1 MSYEEDDIEKHWLSV
16 CPNWQREKELT
27 PKNAEEHDI
36 KKGKENREPSS
47 AIQWAY
53 LFFIGVQ
60 AFLLFFQLLILQQQT
75 NISQQTVDVT
85 TKQVETANLAN
96 QQNINSFIATQRPW
110 IPPNVQVEG
119 PLTWGPNGAT
129 ITLRFVLRNIGLTPA
144 MNVFVYFELYP
155 MGADFPRPVEKQKSV
170 SDRIRQSAGTRP
182 IGYTIFPGETLQV
195 DSSKSISRDD
205 IKRIAVWIKK
215 THGDTTISFIPVIV
229 GAISYRFASGDE
241 EHQTGFIFHLAQID
255 PKNSSLLPSSI
266 YPEKGDVPAS
276 LLRLIPDA
284 SGSGVTD

>member
-16 CPNWQREKELT
+16 CPNWKREKEVT

-36 KKGKENREPSS
+36 KKVKKNREPFS
-47 AIQWAY
+47 AIQWLQLGLLA
-53 LFFIGVQ
+53 LQLGV
-60 AFLLFFQLLILQQQT
+60 LGYQT
-75 NISQQTVDVT
+75 YISKQTVNVA
-85 TKQVETANLAN
+85 TKQVETANLFN
-96 QQNINSFIATQRPW
+96 QQNMNSFVATQRPW
-110 IPPNVQVEG
+110 IPPNVQVAG

-129 ITLRFVLRNIGLTPA
+129 ITLRFVLQNIGLTPA

-155 MGADFPRPVEKQKSV
+155 MGADFPRPVEKQKSI
-170 SDRIRQSAGTRP
+170 SDRMRQSAGTQP
-182 IGYTIFPGETLQV
+182 IGYTIFPGKTLQV
-195 DSSKSISRDD
+195 NSSKSISRDD

-215 THGDTTISFIPVIV
+215 THGDATISFIPVIV
-229 GAISYRFASGDE
+229 GAISYRFASGGE
-241 EHQTGFIFHLAQID
+241 EHQTGFIFHLGQVD
-255 PKNSSLLPSSI
+255 PKNSSLFPSSI